1 MKKTNAL
8 FSMLAAVIACIA
20 LGPVA
25 QAQKLPDADSREVTA
40 YTLTEAGFA
49 KYVAATHNLRGI
61 KIEDCDDETGPKDI
75 TQTAAR
81 IDAVPGAKAAVQ
93 SAGMTSR
100 EFVVFTFSLMQN
112 GIASHLMD
120 RPGAKLPPG
129 TNPANIE
136 FFRKHAADFEQLAN
150 ERDSSG
156 CDESGN

>member
-1 MKKTNAL
+1 MKKTNRL
-8 FSMLAAVIACIA
+8 VPTLAAAIACLA
-20 LGPVA
+20 LAPVA
-25 QAQKLPDADSREVTA
+25 QAQKLPDADAREVTA
-40 YTLTEAGFA
+40 YTLTDAGFA
-49 KYVAATHNLRGI
+49 KYTAATHNLRGI
-61 KIEDCDDETGPKDI
+61 KIEDCDDDSEVRDI
-75 TQTAAR
+75 TQAAAR

-136 FFRKHAADFEQLAN
+136 FFRKHSADFEQLAN
-150 ERDSSG
+150 ERDSSD
-156 CDESGN
+156 CDESGE